1 MGKIKIHIKNT
12 FMKLLRKSLKIFL
25 FFFIVYVLLCIFA
38 LSSINDKQFEFDNLI
53 IKFDDNGSKIIEKE

>member
-1 MGKIKIHIKNT
+1 MPKIKTHIKNT

-38 LSSINDKQFEFDNLI
+38 LSSIDDKQFEFDNLI

>member
-1 MGKIKIHIKNT
+1 
-12 FMKLLRKSLKIFL
+12 MKLLRKSLKIFL

-38 LSSINDKQFEFDNLI
+38 LSSIDDKQFEFDNLI

>member
-1 MGKIKIHIKNT
+1 
-12 FMKLLRKSLKIFL
+12 MKLLRKSLKIFL
-25 FFFIVYVLLCIFA
+25 FFLIVYVLLCIFA

>member
-12 FMKLLRKSLKIFL
+12 FMKLLRKSLQIFL

>member
-12 FMKLLRKSLKIFL
+12 FMTLLRKSLKIFL
-25 FFFIVYVLLCIFA
+25 FFFIAYVLLCIFA
-38 LSSINDKQFEFDNLI
+38 LSLIDDKQFEFDNLI